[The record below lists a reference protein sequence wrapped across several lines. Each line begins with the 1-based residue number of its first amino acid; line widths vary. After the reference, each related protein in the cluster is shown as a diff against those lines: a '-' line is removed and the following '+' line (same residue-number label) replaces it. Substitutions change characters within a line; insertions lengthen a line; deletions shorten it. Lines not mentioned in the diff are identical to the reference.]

1 MDNEIFNQ
9 FNVEKNLAMRKA
21 SLLDREKI
29 ADFHFNNMMHQMT
42 STEEEQKWFKD
53 TQTSYFKH
61 LLEDDLFNKTV
72 HWLVE
77 EMSTGIVVGTIGL
90 KKLE

>member
-1 MDNEIFNQ
+1 
-9 FNVEKNLAMRKA
+9 
-21 SLLDREKI
+21 
-29 ADFHFNNMMHQMT
+29 MT
-42 STEEEQKWFKD
+42 TTEEQQKWFKD

-61 LLEDDLFNKTV
+61 LLDHDLFNKKV

-77 EMSTGIVVGTIGL
+77 EISTGIVVGTIGL